1 MLKFNRLFP
10 LFLALFL
17 PIASFAQG
25 VVVSPQTALKTVN
38 GATSPIAGATI
49 TVCAAN
55 TSGLPCSPAL
65 AGVTFK
71 DAALTVP
78 LANPFTADANGNYN
92 FAIAAG
98 TYTVT
103 VTASGFSGYTYQIS
117 VTCPPAGPCSFTAIT
132 AASLNVV
139 SLTVTGSANIPGR
152 LFSVQTFTSNGTFT
166 IPAGITSVKVTVIGA
181 GGGGGGS
188 DAGATFNGS
197 GGGSGG
203 SAIKWLSGLTPA
215 NTLTVTVG
223 TGGTVTSGAAGGNGV
238 ASSVASGTQVITTIT
253 ANGGSGGGSAAGVLV
268 GGAGATAG
276 TGGDLNLAGISA
288 ANAAP
293 IATMSNWGG
302 PGAAS
307 ILGGGGGTVFAGA
320 GVTGNAFGGGGS
332 GAGGGAARAGGVG
345 AAGLVIFEWVN

>member
-1 MLKFNRLFP
+1 MLKFNRLLP

-17 PIASFAQG
+17 PVAAFAQG

-38 GATSPIAGATI
+38 GTTGVIPGAAI

-65 AGVTFK
+65 AGATFK
-71 DAALTVP
+71 DAALAVP

-103 VTASGFSGYTYQIS
+103 ATASGFTGYSYQLS
-117 VTCPPAGPCSFTAIT
+117 VTCPPAGPCSFTTVT
-132 AASLNVV
+132 ATSLNVA

-152 LFSVQTFTSNGTFT
+152 LFSVQTFTSSGTFT
-166 IPAGITSVKVTVIGA
+166 IPAGITSVKVTVVGA

-223 TGGTVTSGAAGGNGV
+223 TGGIVTSGAAGGNGV

-253 ANGGSGGGSAAGVLV
+253 ANGGNGGGSAAGVLI
-268 GGAGATAG
+268 GGTGAAVG
-276 TGGDLNLAGISA
+276 TGGDLNLAGITA

-302 PGAAS
+302 QGAPS
-307 ILGGGGGTVFAGA
+307 ILGGGGSSAFAGA
-320 GVTGNAFGGGGS
+320 GVAGTAFGSGGS

-345 AAGLVIFEWVN
+345 ANGIVIFEWVN